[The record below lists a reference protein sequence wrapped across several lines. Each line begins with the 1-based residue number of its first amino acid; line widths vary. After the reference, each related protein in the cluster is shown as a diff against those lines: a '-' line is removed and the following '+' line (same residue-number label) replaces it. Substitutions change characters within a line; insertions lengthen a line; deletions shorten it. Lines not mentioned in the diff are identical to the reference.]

1 MDDFDY
7 SQFLEDDE
15 EHLEVA
21 SLLAGKSRLCNA
33 IQKEIFLLNSDYC
46 IL

>member
-15 EHLEVA
+15 ELLEA
-21 SLLAGKSRLCNA
+21 ANLLAGKSRLCNT
-33 IQKEIFLLNSDYC
+33 I
-46 IL
+46 